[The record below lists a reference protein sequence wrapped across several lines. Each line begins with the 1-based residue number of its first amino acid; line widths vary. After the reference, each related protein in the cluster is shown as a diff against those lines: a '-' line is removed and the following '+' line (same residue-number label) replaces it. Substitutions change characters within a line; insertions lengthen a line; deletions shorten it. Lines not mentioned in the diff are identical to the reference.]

1 MNFLRKKAELAKLQA
16 EYDAADA
23 RWKEVRGRLEEA
35 RNKGACKDVLTR
47 LEGECIQALVY
58 CGNAFM
64 AIEWR
69 RHD

>member
-16 EYDAADA
+16 EYEAADA
-23 RWKEVRGRLEEA
+23 HWKEVRGRLEEA
-35 RNKGACKDVLTR
+35 RHDGASRDVLTR
-47 LEGECIQALVY
+47 LEGECIQALAH